1 MDNTI
6 NTNANKVEYYEYS
19 AAATSI
25 KLEVLNILKND
36 ILTVN
41 SVDRIVSL
49 LSAARVML
57 VSYDIER
64 ANYESWYRSQQEAEK
79 AKAAKELEQ
88 FSEEVFGA

>member
-19 AAATSI
+19 VAATNI
-25 KLEVLNILKND
+25 KLEVLDILKNE

-41 SVDRIVSL
+41 SVDRITRL

-57 VSYDIER
+57 ISYDIER
-64 ANYESWYRSQQEAEK
+64 ANYLSAEKARKEAEK
-79 AKAAKELEQ
+79 AKAAKELEEI
-88 FSEEVFGA
+88 SEAFGA

>member
-79 AKAAKELEQ
+79 AKAAKELEEI
-88 FSEEVFGA
+88 SEEVFGA

>member
-19 AAATSI
+19 VAAINI
-25 KLEVLNILKND
+25 KTEVLNILKNE

-79 AKAAKELEQ
+79 AKAAKELEEI
-88 FSEEVFGA
+88 SEEVFGA

>member
-6 NTNANKVEYYEYS
+6 NANKVEYYEYS
-19 AAATSI
+19 VAAINI
-25 KLEVLNILKND
+25 KTEVLNILKNE

-79 AKAAKELEQ
+79 AKAAKELEEI
-88 FSEEVFGA
+88 SEEVFGA

>member
-1 MDNTI
+1 MDKTI

-19 AAATSI
+19 VAAINI
-25 KLEVLNILKND
+25 KTEVLNILKNE

-64 ANYESWYRSQQEAEK
+64 ANYESWVRSQQEAEK
-79 AKAAKELEQ
+79 AKAAEQLEQ

>member
-6 NTNANKVEYYEYS
+6 NTNDNKVEYYEYS
-19 AAATSI
+19 VAATNI
-25 KLEVLNILKND
+25 KLEVLNILKEE

-41 SVDRIVSL
+41 SVDRIARL

-64 ANYESWYRSQQEAEK
+64 ANYESWYRSKQEAEK
-79 AKAAKELEQ
+79 AKAAKELEEI
-88 FSEEVFGA
+88 SEEVFGA

>member
-1 MDNTI
+1 MDKTI

-19 AAATSI
+19 VAAINI
-25 KLEVLNILKND
+25 KTEVLNILKNE

-64 ANYESWYRSQQEAEK
+64 ANYESWCRSKQEAEK
-79 AKAAKELEQ
+79 AKAAKELEEI
-88 FSEEVFGA
+88 SEAFGA